1 MENKSIISHDE
12 INEYIIVYP
21 PIRQINDSSD
31 TKEYLSLF
39 SKAPKR
45 NSLVMPFEFRQ
56 TLKKRKRS
64 NNSFNLEKEDEK
76 HKELDLEQNIN
87 QNEKYNIFLI
97 NKDIELR
104 KAKSKRTQDIKHALE
119 SFFRKSDLIE
129 RLTKF
134 FEEFRDNL
142 MKIKKSKSAKKDK
155 KEGLRNE
162 GTKKEGIKNEG
173 EKKEEENE
181 KIIESYIDSVVSK
194 LAENV
199 VIEKY
204 KKNKFIV
211 KMNEIGDSCYFLLSG
226 KLSVLKPVEYHIE
239 ITYDDYMK
247 YIVNLLKYN
256 EQEII
261 ENIRHVNQN
270 FIDIGLVQDLQDFI
284 KSYFIIKLNK
294 DINYLFKNN
303 NFDFSF
309 IQTRLEKFNLSLDDF
324 NLSME
329 EIEKQMDKIN
339 KLSLKKEKDLQ
350 DYFNKIT
357 TPKEDDFKRMETNP
371 HIFEEDKHKISI
383 FKYEDF
389 LYLKPGSFFGETAL
403 ESNVNKR
410 NASIRTEEDCIIL
423 SLKNKVYKTLLL
435 ESNKKLKSFDVIFI
449 CRNFFFNDISPI
461 IFDRRYFPL
470 FKLVNKIKGEKIYEQ
485 NDPLTSVYFIKEG
498 NVKMEINVSMIE
510 IYNSIK
516 KYFDILT
523 NNPFLKCNQSEIKEI
538 KEFYI
543 EDINIINVRHQNPI
557 FKEKLRVKRKFELYS
572 SNLFD
577 TLGLEE
583 FFLNNGYLCSC
594 KVISNEA
601 KIFEISIDS
610 LNLIIE
616 K

>member
-1 MENKSIISHDE
+1 
-12 INEYIIVYP
+12 
-21 PIRQINDSSD
+21 
-31 TKEYLSLF
+31 
-39 SKAPKR
+39 
-45 NSLVMPFEFRQ
+45 
-56 TLKKRKRS
+56 
-64 NNSFNLEKEDEK
+64 
-76 HKELDLEQNIN
+76 
-87 QNEKYNIFLI
+87 
-97 NKDIELR
+97 
-104 KAKSKRTQDIKHALE
+104 
-119 SFFRKSDLIE
+119 
-129 RLTKF
+129 
-134 FEEFRDNL
+134 

-155 KEGLRNE
+155 KEGLKNE

-383 FKYEDF
+383 F
-389 LYLKPGSFFGETAL
+389 
-403 ESNVNKR
+403 N
-410 NASIRTEEDCIIL
+410 
-423 SLKNKVYKTLLL
+423 
-435 ESNKKLKSFDVIFI
+435 
-449 CRNFFFNDISPI
+449 
-461 IFDRRYFPL
+461 
-470 FKLVNKIKGEKIYEQ
+470 
-485 NDPLTSVYFIKEG
+485 
-498 NVKMEINVSMIE
+498 M
-510 IYNSIK
+510 
-516 KYFDILT
+516 
-523 NNPFLKCNQSEIKEI
+523 
-538 KEFYI
+538 
-543 EDINIINVRHQNPI
+543 
-557 FKEKLRVKRKFELYS
+557 
-572 SNLFD
+572 
-577 TLGLEE
+577 
-583 FFLNNGYLCSC
+583 
-594 KVISNEA
+594 
-601 KIFEISIDS
+601 KIFSI
-610 LNLIIE
+610 
-616 K
+616 